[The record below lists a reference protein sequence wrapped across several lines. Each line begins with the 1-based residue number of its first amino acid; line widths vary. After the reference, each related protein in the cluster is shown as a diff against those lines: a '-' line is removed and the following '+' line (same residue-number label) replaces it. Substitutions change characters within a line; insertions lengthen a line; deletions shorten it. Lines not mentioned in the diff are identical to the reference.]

1 MRSPFIAA
9 LGLFLT
15 PVAFAQEKPADSDQ
29 NTADPAVKPDAPSPE
44 IPNPAEDVRTYAGVG
59 SKIAYSEV
67 GVAEAGGSLSF
78 STSQGTIAF
87 SADPTIGYFLF
98 DNVVLSGTVGI
109 RHISLE
115 GENSNVFSLV
125 AEPSLHFPINDGLFW
140 FGGIGLG
147 AALTDTS
154 QTDSN
159 VGFAFAPRTGIQI
172 LLGRSGLLNLGA
184 RYSAVF
190 SNVDATVTPAGGE
203 TVVAFVNTFD
213 IQAGY
218 TVMF

>member
-1 MRSPFIAA
+1 MRSSIIA
-9 LGLFLT
+9 LGMLLCPLAYGQEEPAT
-15 PVAFAQEKPADSDQ
+15 PNQD
-29 NTADPAVKPDAPSPE
+29 TTDPDVKPEAPTPE

-59 SKIAYSEV
+59 SKTAYSEV
-67 GVAEAGGSLSF
+67 GVAEAGGSLAF
-78 STSQGTIAF
+78 SASQGTMSF

-98 DNVVLSGTVGI
+98 DNVELSGTLGI
-109 RHISLE
+109 RHINLE
-115 GENSNVFSLV
+115 DETSNVFSLV

-154 QTDSN
+154 DTDSN

-172 LLGRSGLLNLGA
+172 LMGRSGLLNLGG

-190 SNVDATVTPAGGE
+190 SNVDAQVTPVGGE